1 MAAEAEEFA
10 HGGEHLV
17 NDDRQARLTLIMLAL
32 VAPIIAWL
40 VVMSVRAM

>member
-17 NDDRQARLTLIMLAL
+17 NDDRQTKLVLAL
-32 VAPIIAWL
+32 LAVIAPILVWL